1 MSGGHNH
8 AERSPSDRVGLSLER
23 SVIGT
28 AVLTSRLGG
37 YILEESDKRAAHSPS
52 AS

>member
-1 MSGGHNH
+1 MPRVG
-8 AERSPSDRVGLSLER
+8 PSDSLALSLER

-28 AVLTSRLGG
+28 AVLTSRLEG
-37 YILEESDKRAAHSPS
+37 YILEESDKREATESS